1 MDNASIAPSNNN
13 NNMTP
18 ASDNV
23 SLNDTFLQ
31 HNEEIVQR
39 IPVYQEDYSI
49 TKEITKSQLYFEK
62 KWVNSTKKIE
72 IPIKYEEMYIN
83 GKEFDSYSKSELVE
97 VFSKIKEKI
106 SEVIHPNENT
116 TKDGESPDKN
126 GEDSTSQKKQYPID
140 IEIRYKK
147 NEEKSGANRSLSYAN
162 LDKNTALTI
171 QASNKKTSQNQIQV
185 SSDNNNNTS
194 NLTREGPEDQ
204 IIPIWGEQII
214 IDKKMVKLGEI
225 VIRKSK
231 VSENRK
237 IDVEVRNEKVTV
249 KYPDGN
255 KEEFA

>member
-1 MDNASIAPSNNN
+1 MDNASIVPSNNKI
-13 NNMTP
+13 TP
-18 ASDNV
+18 SSDNV
-23 SLNDTFLQ
+23 LPSDTHLQ
-31 HNEEIVQR
+31 QKEEIVQK

-49 TKEITKSQLYFEK
+49 TKETTKSQLHLEK
-62 KWVNSTKKIE
+62 KWIYSTKKIE
-72 IPIKYEEMYIN
+72 IPIKYEEMFIN

-106 SEVIHPNENT
+106 SEVIHPGES
-116 TKDGESPDKN
+116 TKDVESDNKGDETN
-126 GEDSTSQKKQYPID
+126 TSKKQYPND
-140 IEIRYKK
+140 IEIKHKK
-147 NEEKSGANRSLSYAN
+147 NEEKSGGSRSLSYAE
-162 LDKNTALTI
+162 LDKKNALPLET
-171 QASNKKTSQNQIQV
+171 SNKNEGQNQLEV
-185 SSDNNNNTS
+185 SNVNNNNT
-194 NLTREGPEDQ
+194 LTSTGEGQEDQ
-204 IIPIWGEQII
+204 VISIWGEQII